1 MKIKDKKTKG
11 VKIKS
16 IKAKMILLLMPI
28 IIVAMLVLGYM
39 SYSSAE
45 KIISSQLELNMNSKL
60 NEKSQEIEK
69 SLERHQKI
77 SESLAKVVQNS
88 VSSLTKENYKGML
101 ESLIETNDET
111 FGAGVWFEPFKYSKD
126 VELFGPY
133 AYKLNGKATY
143 SDEYSKVDYKSS
155 DWYKIGRDTDKS
167 VEWSSPYYDDV
178 AKVSMITAT
187 CPIYDSN
194 NNFIGVTT
202 ADIDLSTLQNSV
214 KNMKVGN
221 GGRAFLIDKNGLY
234 IADEDESKIMKTNI
248 KGDENSTLSALGE
261 KMLSDKNGQGTFT
274 DNEGIQKVYYST
286 IKDTEW
292 IIAVCIPQEEV
303 CLQINSLRNKI
314 GIIIIASIS
323 IVILFILF
331 FANYIGKN
339 IKKVNTF
346 AMKIANGDLTEKL
359 ELKSNDELGDMSTH
373 LNKMTENI
381 HSIVKVIMENSEN
394 ISASAEEL
402 SATVEELAAKTVN
415 VNEAVNAIA
424 GGMQES
430 GAATEEIT
438 ASVEEVDSSVSIL
451 SSKAIEGSNNANDA
465 KERAKKVKD
474 NSKEVKMI
482 AKELYIQKEANM
494 KKVIEES
501 SVIDSIRVMADTISS
516 ISAQTNLLALNAA
529 IEAARAGEQGRGFAV
544 VAEEVR
550 KLAEQSSGA
559 VVEIQKTIESVKEIF
574 NKSIETG
581 NDILKFIDVDIM
593 KTYDEYEE
601 TGNQYHVDSDFVSNM
616 SEEIAAMSQE
626 ITATVGEVSDAIQ
639 NMAQSAQESSEKAET
654 IKENMDETT
663 KAIEQVAQTAQSQA
677 ELAQQLNEVVQQFK
691 I

>member
-1 MKIKDKKTKG
+1 VKIKDKKTKG

-178 AKVSMITAT
+178 AKVSMITTT

-248 KGDENSTLSALGE
+248 KGDKNSTLSALGE

-303 CLQINSLRNKI
+303 YLQINSLRNEI
-314 GIIIIASIS
+314 GIIIIVSIS

-415 VNEAVNAIA
+415 VNEAINTIA

-465 KERAKKVKD
+465 KERARQVKD

>member
-1 MKIKDKKTKG
+1 MKIKGIKIKG

-16 IKAKMILLLMPI
+16 IKVKMILLLMPVI
-28 IIVAMLVLGYM
+28 IASMAALAYM

-45 KIISSQLELNMNSKL
+45 KIINSELEKNMVGKL
-60 NEKSQEIEK
+60 NETSQKIEK

-77 SESLAKVVQNS
+77 SETLTKVVQSFGSN
-88 VSSLTKENYKGML
+88 LTEENYKGVL
-101 ESLIETNDET
+101 EGLIETNDET
-111 FGAGVWFEPFKYSKD
+111 FGVGVWFEPFKYKKD
-126 VELFGPY
+126 IELFGPY
-133 AYKLNGKATY
+133 AYKVNGKGTY
-143 SDEYSKVDYKSS
+143 TDEYSKTDYKTG
-155 DWYKIGRDTDKS
+155 DWYKIGQDTDKN

-187 CPIYDSN
+187 CPIYDSSN
-194 NNFIGVTT
+194 KFIGVTT
-202 ADIDLSTLQNSV
+202 ADIDLSTLQNGV
-214 KNMKVGN
+214 KNMKIGSQ
-221 GGRAFLIDKNGLY
+221 GRAFLIDKNGLY
-234 IADEDESKIMKTNI
+234 VADEDESKIMKTNI
-248 KGDENSTLSALGE
+248 KDDENSTLAALGE
-261 KMLSDKNGQGTFT
+261 KMLSNKSGKGTFT
-274 DNEGIQKVYYST
+274 DDQGVQEVYYST
-286 IKDTEW
+286 IENTDW
-292 IIAVCIPQEEV
+292 IISVCIPEEEV
-303 CLQINSLRNKI
+303 YLQINSLRNKI
-314 GIIIIASIS
+314 SIIIIIS
-323 IVILFILF
+323 IAIVVLFILF

-339 IKKVNTF
+339 IKKVNAF

-359 ELKSNDELGDMSTH
+359 ELKSNDELGEMSNH

-381 HSIVKVIMENSEN
+381 HAIVKVIMENSEN

-415 VNEAVNAIA
+415 VNEAVNTIA

-430 GAATEEIT
+430 SAATEEIT
-438 ASVEEVDSSVSIL
+438 ASVEEVDSSISIL
-451 SSKAIEGSNNANDA
+451 SSKAMEGSNNASDA
-465 KERAKKVKD
+465 KERASKVKE
-474 NSKEVKMI
+474 NSKEVKKI
-482 AKELYIQKEANM
+482 AEELYIQKEANM

-550 KLAEQSSGA
+550 KLAEQSSSA
-559 VVEIQKTIESVKEIF
+559 VVEIQNTIESVKQVF
-574 NKSIETG
+574 NRSIETG

-601 TGNQYHVDSDFVSNM
+601 TGDQYHVDSDFVSNM

-626 ITATVGEVSDAIQ
+626 ITATVGQVSEAIQ
-639 NMAQSAQESSEKAET
+639 NMAESAQESSEKAET

-677 ELAQQLNEVVQQFK
+677 ELAQQLNEVIQQFK

>member
-1 MKIKDKKTKG
+1 MKFKG
-11 VKIKS
+11 VKVKGIKIKS
-16 IKAKMILLLMPI
+16 IKVKMILLLMPVI
-28 IIVAMLVLGYM
+28 IASMAVMAYM

-45 KIISSQLELNMNSKL
+45 KIINSELEINMNSKL

-69 SLERHQKI
+69 SLDRHQKI
-77 SESLAKVVQNS
+77 SESLAKMAENS
-88 VSSLTKENYKGML
+88 VSSLTEENYKGVL
-101 ESLIETNDET
+101 ESLIDTNDET
-111 FGAGVWFEPFKYSKD
+111 FGAGVWFEPFKYKKD
-126 VELFGPY
+126 IQLFGPY
-133 AYKLNGKATY
+133 AYKLNGKGTY
-143 SDEYSKVDYKSS
+143 TDEYSKTDYKTG
-155 DWYKIGRDTDKS
+155 DWYKIGQDTDKS

-187 CPIYDSN
+187 CPMYDSN
-194 NNFIGVTT
+194 NKFIGVTT
-202 ADIDLSTLQNSV
+202 ADIDLSTLQNNI
-214 KNMKVGN
+214 KNMEIGKE
-221 GGRAFLIDKNGLY
+221 GRAFLIDKSGLY
-234 IADEDESKIMKTNI
+234 VADESKIMKTNI
-248 KGDENSTLSALGE
+248 KDDENSTLSVLGE
-261 KMLSDKNGQGTFT
+261 KMLTDKNGQGTFT
-274 DNEGIQKVYYST
+274 DDKGIQKVYYST
-286 IKDTEW
+286 IEGTEW
-292 IIAVCIPQEEV
+292 IIAVCIPEEEV
-303 CLQINSLRNKI
+303 YLQINSLRNRI
-314 GIIIIASIS
+314 AIIIIIATVLAVL
-323 IVILFILF
+323 VILFW
-331 FANYIGKN
+331 ANYIGKN
-339 IKKVNTF
+339 IKKVNAF

-359 ELKSNDELGDMSTH
+359 ELKSNDELGEMSKY

-381 HSIVKVIMENSEN
+381 HSIVKIIMENSEN

-415 VNEAVNAIA
+415 VNEAVNTIA

-430 GAATEEIT
+430 SAATEEIT
-438 ASVEEVDSSVSIL
+438 ASVEEVDSSVNIL
-451 SSKAIEGSNNANDA
+451 SSKAMEGSNNASDA
-465 KERAKKVKD
+465 KVRASKVKE
-474 NSKEVKMI
+474 NSKEIKNI

-516 ISAQTNLLALNAA
+516 IADQTNLLALNAA

-559 VVEIQKTIESVKEIF
+559 VVEIQKTIESVKQIF

-601 TGNQYHVDSDFVSNM
+601 TGNQYHIDSDFVSNM

-626 ITATVGEVSDAIQ
+626 ITATVGQVSEAIQ
-639 NMAQSAQESSEKAET
+639 NMAESAQESSEKAET

>member
-1 MKIKDKKTKG
+1 MKIKAMKVRG

-16 IKAKMILLLMPI
+16 IKVKMILLLMPVI
-28 IIVAMLVLGYM
+28 LVSMAALAYM

-45 KIISSQLELNMNSKL
+45 KIINSELEKNMIGKL
-60 NEKSQEIEK
+60 NETSQQIEK
-69 SLERHQKI
+69 SLERHQKV
-77 SESLAKVVQNS
+77 SESLAKVVQSFGSN
-88 VSSLTKENYKGML
+88 LTEENYKGVL
-101 ESLIETNDET
+101 EELIETNDET
-111 FGAGVWFEPFKYSKD
+111 FGAGVWFEPFKYKKD
-126 VELFGPY
+126 IELFGPY
-133 AYKLNGKATY
+133 AYKLNGKGTY
-143 SDEYSKVDYKSS
+143 TDEYSKTDYKTG
-155 DWYKIGRDTDKS
+155 DWYKIGQDTNKS

-187 CPIYDSN
+187 CPIYDSSN
-194 NNFIGVTT
+194 KFIGVTT
-202 ADIDLSTLQNSV
+202 ADIDLSTLQNGV
-214 KNMKVGN
+214 KNMKIGN
-221 GGRAFLIDKNGLY
+221 QGRAFLIDKNGLY
-234 IADEDESKIMKTNI
+234 IADEDESKVMKTNI
-248 KGDENSTLSALGE
+248 KDDENSTLVALGE
-261 KMLSDKNGQGTFT
+261 KMLSAKSGKGTFT
-274 DNEGIQKVYYST
+274 DEQGLQEVYYST
-286 IKDTEW
+286 MGDTEW
-292 IIAVCIPQEEV
+292 IIAVCIPEEEV
-303 CLQINSLRNKI
+303 YLQINSLRNKI
-314 GIIIIASIS
+314 GIIIVFA
-323 IVILFILF
+323 IVIVVLFILF

-339 IKKVNTF
+339 IKKVNAF

-359 ELKSNDELGDMSTH
+359 ELKSNDELGEMSNH

-415 VNEAVNAIA
+415 VNEAVNTIA

-430 GAATEEIT
+430 SAATEEIT
-438 ASVEEVDSSVSIL
+438 ASVEEVDSSISIL
-451 SSKAIEGSNNANDA
+451 SSKAMEGSNNASDA
-465 KERAKKVKD
+465 KERASKVKE
-474 NSKEVKMI
+474 NSKEVKKI
-482 AKELYIQKEANM
+482 AEELYIQKEANM

-550 KLAEQSSGA
+550 KLAEQSSSA
-559 VVEIQKTIESVKEIF
+559 VVEIQNTIESVKQVF
-574 NKSIETG
+574 NRSIETG

-601 TGNQYHVDSDFVSNM
+601 TGDQYHVDSDFVSNM

-626 ITATVGEVSDAIQ
+626 ITATVGQVSEAIQ
-639 NMAQSAQESSEKAET
+639 NMAESAQESSEKAET

-677 ELAQQLNEVVQQFK
+677 ELAQQLNEVIQQFK

>member
-1 MKIKDKKTKG
+1 MKIKGVKVKG

-16 IKAKMILLLMPI
+16 IKVKMILLLMPI

-101 ESLIETNDET
+101 ESLVETNDET

-178 AKVSMITAT
+178 AKVSMITTT

-221 GGRAFLIDKNGLY
+221 EGRAFLIDKNGLY

-248 KGDENSTLSALGE
+248 KGDKNSTLSALGE

-303 CLQINSLRNKI
+303 YLQINSLRNEI
-314 GIIIIASIS
+314 GIIIIVSIS

-415 VNEAVNAIA
+415 VNEAINTIA

-438 ASVEEVDSSVSIL
+438 ASIEEVDSSVSIL

-465 KERAKKVKD
+465 KERARQVKD

-559 VVEIQKTIESVKEIF
+559 VVEIQKTIETVKEVF

-677 ELAQQLNEVVQQFK
+677 ELAQQLNEVVQKFK

>member
-16 IKAKMILLLMPI
+16 IKVKMILLLMPI
-28 IIVAMLVLGYM
+28 IIVAMTVLGYM

-45 KIISSQLELNMNSKL
+45 KIISSQLELNMNGKL

-88 VSSLTKENYKGML
+88 VSSLTKENYKDML

-143 SDEYSKVDYKSS
+143 SDEYSKKDYKSS

-221 GGRAFLIDKNGLY
+221 EGRAFLIDKSGLY
-234 IADEDESKIMKTNI
+234 IADEDESEIMKTNI
-248 KGDENSTLSALGE
+248 KDDENSTLAVLGE

-274 DNEGIQKVYYST
+274 DNDGIQKVYYST
-286 IKDTEW
+286 IKNTEW

-303 CLQINSLRNKI
+303 HLQINSLGNEI
-314 GIIIIASIS
+314 SIIIIASIS

-359 ELKSNDELGDMSTH
+359 ELKSNDELGEMSTH

-381 HSIVKVIMENSEN
+381 HSIVKVIMENSGN

-415 VNEAVNAIA
+415 VNEAVNTIA

-430 GAATEEIT
+430 SAATEEIT
-438 ASVEEVDSSVSIL
+438 ASIEEVDSSVSIL

-465 KERAKKVKD
+465 KERARQVKD
-474 NSKEVKMI
+474 NSKEVKKI

-574 NKSIETG
+574 NESIETG

-654 IKENMDETT
+654 IKENMNETT

-677 ELAQQLNEVVQQFK
+677 ELAQQLNEVVQKFK

>member
-16 IKAKMILLLMPI
+16 IKVKMILLLMPI
-28 IIVAMLVLGYM
+28 IIVAMTVLGYM

-45 KIISSQLELNMNSKL
+45 KIISSQLELNMNGKL

-88 VSSLTKENYKGML
+88 VSSLTKENYKDML

-143 SDEYSKVDYKSS
+143 SDEYSKKDYKSS

-221 GGRAFLIDKNGLY
+221 EGRAFLIDKSGLY
-234 IADEDESKIMKTNI
+234 IADEDESEIMKTNI
-248 KGDENSTLSALGE
+248 KDDENSTLAVLGE

-274 DNEGIQKVYYST
+274 DNDGIQKVYYST
-286 IKDTEW
+286 IKNTEW

-303 CLQINSLRNKI
+303 HLQINSLGNEI
-314 GIIIIASIS
+314 SIIIIASIS

-359 ELKSNDELGDMSTH
+359 ELKSNDELGEMSTH

-381 HSIVKVIMENSEN
+381 HSIVKVIMENSGN

-415 VNEAVNAIA
+415 VNEAVNTIA

-430 GAATEEIT
+430 SAATEEIT
-438 ASVEEVDSSVSIL
+438 ASIEEVDSSVSIL

-465 KERAKKVKD
+465 KERARQVKD
-474 NSKEVKMI
+474 NSKEVKKI

-654 IKENMDETT
+654 IKENMNETT

-677 ELAQQLNEVVQQFK
+677 ELAQQLNEVVQKFK

>member
-1 MKIKDKKTKG
+1 MKIKDMKVKG

-16 IKAKMILLLMPI
+16 IKVKMIVLLMPI

-45 KIISSQLELNMNSKL
+45 KIISSQLEINMNGKL

-77 SESLAKVVQNS
+77 SESLAKVVENS
-88 VSSLTKENYKGML
+88 VSSLTKENYKGIL

-126 VELFGPY
+126 MELFGPY

-143 SDEYSKVDYKSS
+143 SDEYSKTDYKSG
-155 DWYKIGRDTDKS
+155 DWYKTGKDTDKS

-178 AKVSMITAT
+178 AKVSMITTT

-202 ADIDLSTLQNSV
+202 ADIDLSTLQNGV

-221 GGRAFLIDKNGLY
+221 EGRAFLVNKNGLY
-234 IADEDESKIMKTNI
+234 IADEDESKIMNTNI
-248 KGDENSTLSALGE
+248 KDDKNSTLAAVGE
-261 KMLSDKNGQGTFT
+261 KMLSEKNGQGTFT
-274 DNEGIQKVYYST
+274 DDQGIQKVYYRT
-286 IKDTEW
+286 IEDTEW

-303 CLQINSLRNKI
+303 HLQINSLRNKI
-314 GIIIIASIS
+314 GIIIIVSIA
-323 IVILFILF
+323 IVVLFILF
-331 FANYIGKN
+331 FASYIGKN

-359 ELKSNDELGDMSTH
+359 ELKSNDELGEMSTH

-415 VNEAVNAIA
+415 VNEAVNTIA

-430 GAATEEIT
+430 SAATEEIT
-438 ASVEEVDSSVSIL
+438 ASIEEVDSSVSIL
-451 SSKAIEGSNNANDA
+451 SSKAIEGSNNANDS
-465 KERAKKVKD
+465 KEKARKVKD
-474 NSKEVKMI
+474 NSKEVKKI

-501 SVIDSIRVMADTISS
+501 YVIDSIRVMADTISS

-581 NDILKFIDVDIM
+581 NDILKFIDIDIM

-639 NMAQSAQESSEKAET
+639 NMAQSAQESSEKTET

-677 ELAQQLNEVVQQFK
+677 ELAQQLNEVVQKFK

>member
-1 MKIKDKKTKG
+1 M
-11 VKIKS
+11 
-16 IKAKMILLLMPI
+16 
-28 IIVAMLVLGYM
+28 
-39 SYSSAE
+39 
-45 KIISSQLELNMNSKL
+45 
-60 NEKSQEIEK
+60 
-69 SLERHQKI
+69 
-77 SESLAKVVQNS
+77 
-88 VSSLTKENYKGML
+88 
-101 ESLIETNDET
+101 
-111 FGAGVWFEPFKYSKD
+111 
-126 VELFGPY
+126 
-133 AYKLNGKATY
+133 
-143 SDEYSKVDYKSS
+143 
-155 DWYKIGRDTDKS
+155 
-167 VEWSSPYYDDV
+167 
-178 AKVSMITAT
+178 
-187 CPIYDSN
+187 YDSN

-202 ADIDLSTLQNSV
+202 ADIDLSTLQNNI
-214 KNMKVGN
+214 KNMQIGKE
-221 GGRAFLIDKNGLY
+221 GRAFLIDKSGLY
-234 IADEDESKIMKTNI
+234 VADVDESKIMKTNI
-248 KGDENSTLSALGE
+248 KDDENSTLSVLGE
-261 KMLSDKNGQGTFT
+261 KMLTDKNGQGTFT
-274 DNEGIQKVYYST
+274 DDKGIQKVYYST
-286 IKDTEW
+286 VEGTEW
-292 IIAVCIPQEEV
+292 IIAVCIPEEEV
-303 CLQINSLRNKI
+303 YLQINSLRNKI
-314 GIIIIASIS
+314 SIIIVVA
-323 IVILFILF
+323 IVIVVLFILF

-339 IKKVNTF
+339 IKKVNAF

-359 ELKSNDELGDMSTH
+359 ELKSNDELGEMSKY

-381 HSIVKVIMENSEN
+381 HSIVKIIMENSEN

-415 VNEAVNAIA
+415 VNEAVNTIA

-430 GAATEEIT
+430 SAATEEIT
-438 ASVEEVDSSVSIL
+438 ASVEEVDSSVNIL
-451 SSKAIEGSNNANDA
+451 SSKAMEGSNNASDS
-465 KERAKKVKD
+465 KVRASKVKE
-474 NSKEVKMI
+474 NSKEIKKI

-501 SVIDSIRVMADTISS
+501 SVIDSIRVMTDTISS
-516 ISAQTNLLALNAA
+516 IADQTNLLALNAA

-559 VVEIQKTIESVKEIF
+559 VVEIQKTIETVKQIF

-601 TGNQYHVDSDFVSNM
+601 TGNQYHFDSDFVSNM

-626 ITATVGEVSDAIQ
+626 ITATVGQVSEAIQ
-639 NMAQSAQESSEKAET
+639 NMAESAQESSEKAET

>member
-1 MKIKDKKTKG
+1 MKIKGVKVKG

-16 IKAKMILLLMPI
+16 IKVKMILLLMPI
-28 IIVAMLVLGYM
+28 IIVAMFVLGYM

-45 KIISSQLELNMNSKL
+45 KIISSQLEINMNAKL

-143 SDEYSKVDYKSS
+143 SDEYSKKDYKSS
-155 DWYKIGRDTDKS
+155 DWYKIGQDTDKS
-167 VEWSSPYYDDV
+167 VEWTSPYYDDV
-178 AKVSMITAT
+178 AKVSMITTT

-221 GGRAFLIDKNGLY
+221 EGRAFLIDKNGLY
-234 IADEDESKIMKTNI
+234 IADEDESKIMNTNI
-248 KGDENSTLSALGE
+248 KDDKNSTLAALGE
-261 KMLSDKNGQGTFT
+261 KMLSEKNGQGTFT
-274 DNEGIQKVYYST
+274 DDQGIQKVYYGA
-286 IKDTEW
+286 IEDTEW
-292 IIAVCIPQEEV
+292 IISVCIPEEEV
-303 CLQINSLRNKI
+303 YLQINSLRNKI
-314 GIIIIASIS
+314 GIIIIVSIA
-323 IVILFILF
+323 IVVLFILF

-339 IKKVNTF
+339 IRKVNTF
-346 AMKIANGDLTEKL
+346 AMKIANGDLTEKI
-359 ELKSNDELGDMSTH
+359 ELKSNDELGEMSKH

-415 VNEAVNAIA
+415 VNEAVNTIA

-430 GAATEEIT
+430 SAATEEIT
-438 ASVEEVDSSVSIL
+438 ASIEEVDSSVSIL

-465 KERAKKVKD
+465 KERARQVKD
-474 NSKEVKMI
+474 NSKEVKKI

-677 ELAQQLNEVVQQFK
+677 ELAQQLNEMVQKFK